1 MGDRLTGPATGSV
14 AGIAG
19 NKQCSLWQ
27 AARVQSVVPGDVVGI
42 VGAGTMGAGV
52 AEVAA
57 RAGHVVRV
65 LDTRDGAAPAARR
78 AIVGRLA
85 RDVERGRLTREQA
98 DDIEARVVPVAAV
111 ENLAGCRLVVEAIVE
126 DLEAKRELL
135 RAVED
140 AVDKG
145 EPDAGQEVLLATNTS
160 SVSVTAIGAALRR
173 PDRFGG
179 LHFFNPAPRMAL
191 VEVVHGDATAPAWV
205 EAVSEVVRAWGKTPV
220 VCASTPGFVVNRVA
234 RPFYGEAQRVVELRA
249 TDAATVDA
257 VLTEAGGFPLGPFAL
272 TDLIGQDVN
281 LAVSRSV
288 WEQTYHD
295 PRYAPTVL
303 QTGLVDAG
311 RLGRKSG
318 RGFFRYDGGVA
329 VDSAPQTAPPRRAPR
344 RVEVRDYDFGPMAAF
359 LDRVAASG
367 VTVDHVAL
375 SDEQALEELPGLR
388 LPGDGLLR
396 VSDGSPARSW
406 GEAPG
411 GVVLLDWANDP
422 ATCTRVALMAPRDI
436 EVEVLDAAIGL
447 CQAAGVEVSVIGDV
461 AGGIVARTV
470 AMLANEA
477 VDLVA
482 RGEAS
487 ATDVDVAMLLGA
499 GYPSGPLEWGDRVGA
514 ARVAAVLDELD
525 EESPT
530 GRYRVSPRL
539 DEAIAAGENLR
550 DL

>member
-1 MGDRLTGPATGSV
+1 M
-14 AGIAG
+14 
-19 NKQCSLWQ
+19 LWQ
-27 AARVQSVVPGDVVGI
+27 ADGVEPLTPTDVVSV
-42 VGAGTMGAGV
+42 VGAGTMGEGI

-57 RAGHVVRV
+57 RAGHPVRL
-65 LDTRDGAAPAARR
+65 LDTRAGAAAAAVRSI
-78 AIVGRLA
+78 AGRLA
-85 RDVERGRLTREQA
+85 KDVARGRLGA
-98 DDIEARVVPVAAV
+98 DEAEVVEARLRPVEALAD
-111 ENLAGCRLVVEAIVE
+111 LAGSRLVVEVIVE
-126 DLEAKRELL
+126 DLEAKRDLL

-140 AVDKG
+140 VLDKDLP
-145 EPDAGQEVLLATNTS
+145 EDLPDGRDDAPALLATNTS
-160 SVSVTAIGAALRR
+160 SVSVTAIGAVLRR
-173 PDRFGG
+173 PERFGG

-191 VEVVHGDATAPAWV
+191 VEVVRGDATDPAWV
-205 EAVSEVVRAWGKTPV
+205 EAATELVRAWGKTPV
-220 VCASTPGFVVNRVA
+220 VCTSTPGFVVNRVA
-234 RPFYGEAQRVVELRA
+234 RPFYGEAHRVVEAGA

-257 VLTEAGGFPLGPFAL
+257 ILTEAGGFPLGPFAL

-303 QTGLVDAG
+303 QTRLVDAG
-311 RLGRKSG
+311 RLGRKTG
-318 RGFFRYDGGVA
+318 RGAFTYDGGA
-329 VDSAPQTAPPRRAPR
+329 ALDAEPQTAPPRRAPA
-344 RVEVRDYDFGPMAAF
+344 RVEVRDYDFGPMAPF
-359 LDRVAASG
+359 LDRIAAGG
-367 VTVDHVAL
+367 VEVVQVTL
-375 SDEQALEELPGLR
+375 SDEEALEELPGLR

-396 VSDGSPARSW
+396 VTDGSPARSW
-406 GEAPG
+406 GVEAPG

-422 ATCTRVALMAPRDI
+422 ATCTRVALMAPRDV

-447 CQAAGVEVSVIGDV
+447 CQAAGVEVSVVGDV
-461 AGGIVARTV
+461 AGGVIARTV
-470 AMLANEA
+470 AMLVNEA

-482 RGEAS
+482 RREAT
-487 ATDVDVAMLLGA
+487 ATDVDVAMLLGT

-525 EESPT
+525 EETPT